1 MHTLWPKWQHFCSW
15 VHPLCIVHPIVD
27 DLTQKKCLFSS
38 VETRPRQH
46 LQMGWCMTM
55 VLCVCVPRGFAK
67 WSIYIIKKFLLK
79 LTFLLEDDLL
89 KFCLNGFDVSFIL
102 AEKKEIKPPTLD
114 LFGTL
119 MREDFG
125 VRHGLFRTYWLI
137 TRKIDR
143 KKRID
148 AAGLQSS

>member
-114 LFGTL
+114 LFRYLDAWRFWCQTWTFS
-119 MREDFG
+119 DI
-125 VRHGLFRTYWLI
+125 LI
-137 TRKIDR
+137 DYT
-143 KKRID
+143 
-148 AAGLQSS
+148 

>member
-1 MHTLWPKWQHFCSW
+1 MCKHCNHYPSTWTCFFVACIKCKKKKRYCLLNKEILPSSYGYMHTLWPKWQHFCSW

-102 AEKKEIKPPTLD
+102 AEKK
-114 LFGTL
+114 
-119 MREDFG
+119 R
-125 VRHGLFRTYWLI
+125 
-137 TRKIDR
+137 
-143 KKRID
+143 
-148 AAGLQSS
+148 